1 MELQC
6 RKQADE
12 LNKYKAHV
20 ANMSSQL
27 WNVGEKLLNE
37 QQEKEKLQKKLT
49 ELKTKYQDLDQ
60 KLVSLKEYKNFDKS
74 LKKYSR
80 M

>member
-12 LNKYKAHV
+12 LNKYKTHV

-60 KLVSLKEYKNFDKS
+60 KLVSLKEYKN
-74 LKKYSR
+74 LK
-80 M
+80 

>member
-60 KLVSLKEYKNFDKS
+60 KLVSLKEYKN
-74 LKKYSR
+74 LK
-80 M
+80 

>member
-12 LNKYKAHV
+12 LSKYKTHV

-27 WNVGEKLLNE
+27 WTVGEKLLSE
-37 QQEKEKLQKKLT
+37 KQEKEKLQKELT
-49 ELKTKYQDLDQ
+49 ELKAKYQNLD
-60 KLVSLKEYKNFDKS
+60 KKIISLIEHKS
-74 LKKYSR
+74 AK
-80 M
+80 

>member
-27 WNVGEKLLNE
+27 WNVGEKLLSE

-60 KLVSLKEYKNFDKS
+60 KFVSLKEYKN
-74 LKKYSR
+74 LKYN
-80 M
+80 

>member
-27 WNVGEKLLNE
+27 WTVGEKLLSE
-37 QQEKEKLQKKLT
+37 KQEKEKLQKELT
-49 ELKTKYQDLDQ
+49 ELKAKYQSLD
-60 KLVSLKEYKNFDKS
+60 KKIISLIEHKNAK
-74 LKKYSR
+74 
-80 M
+80 

>member
-60 KLVSLKEYKNFDKS
+60 KLVSLKEYKN
-74 LKKYSR
+74 LKQNL
-80 M
+80 